1 MDRLNLNHLKY
12 FYQVAQEGTV
22 TKAAE
27 QLFVTPQTVS
37 SQLAL
42 LEESLGYA
50 LFDRIGKRLKLNKE
64 GRLVLSYTEDIFKSC
79 RELFAEL
86 RDLEHQHTIVV
97 SIGILDSIPK
107 ILGSQV
113 LEHVYKAFDNVRIVT
128 HETDFEQLLADLA
141 VNKLDMILSDRPVPP
156 NVSIKAYS
164 QRLITSDFTFFA
176 TAKLAAK
183 LRSNFPASLH
193 EQEFLMPGERSVQY
207 THVLSWFSRLDI
219 RPRILGEFDDTE
231 LMKMLGQTGRGVFCA
246 PSIISESIQKQYR
259 VKEIG
264 RTDAITESYYSI
276 TPSRKTKNRVIDLI
290 HAMYAEEATCGI

>member
-1 MDRLNLNHLKY
+1 MERLNLNHLKY

-27 QLFVTPQTVS
+27 RLFVTPQTVS
-37 SQLAL
+37 AQLAL

-50 LFDRIGKRLKLNKE
+50 LFDRIGKRLKLNTE
-64 GRLVLSYTEDIFKSC
+64 GQLVLRYTEDIFKSC
-79 RELFAEL
+79 RELIAEL
-86 RDLEHQHTIVV
+86 NNLEHGQEIVV

-107 ILGSQV
+107 ILGNQV
-113 LEHVYKAFDNVRIVT
+113 LERVYAEFDNVRIIT

-141 VNKLDMILSDRPVPP
+141 LNKLDMILSDRPVPP
-156 NVSIKAYS
+156 NVSIQAYS
-164 QRLITSDFTFFA
+164 QRLITSPFTFFA

-183 LRSNFPASLH
+183 LRANFPTSLND
-193 EQEFLMPGERSVQY
+193 QNFLMPGERSVQY
-207 THVLSWFSRLDI
+207 THVRSWLSRMEL

-231 LMKMLGQTGRGVFCA
+231 LMKMLGQAGRGVFCA
-246 PSIISESIQKQYR
+246 PSIISKSIQKQYR

-264 RTDAITESYYSI
+264 HTDEITESYYSI

-290 HAMYAEEATCGI
+290 HAMYA